1 MKKTCYS
8 PKKEQAR
15 VCFSLLLAFF
25 MMSISPSSANPVSE
39 DSARVKAQKIFS
51 QVVMANGRR
60 AAESNVAVKLTCV
73 KQGETT
79 QGEASYYIFK
89 REEGPGFAIIAG
101 DDSMPA
107 VIGYSLENSI
117 DVDNMPDVLKDW
129 LTEYDMYVKDVRNNM
144 VSLPSKRTNAT
155 EVGTP
160 VIGPYLKTQWNQNA
174 PYNWMT
180 PVDKKTG
187 KHTPTGCVCTAAA
200 QILNYYKWPENSYT
214 RKYNWELIRDSYDDG
229 YSDAEGMAVATL
241 MRDLGRIMGTS
252 YTSGG
257 SATVD
262 YGPNLIPGY
271 SCPGVPFS
279 ELQETLRQGPIF
291 ASSKTPTT
299 TLHSYVI
306 DGLDSNGLYHVNF
319 GWGGSSDGYY
329 DFKSGFGGNR
339 SFYYLKPDYDSPIVT
354 LAAFDGVSTDAETAK
369 TGDKVTVKLQN
380 LQLVSGEGFNGEIS
394 IGLDI
399 YYAYQAD
406 RELFGTR
413 LKWPETGINYAPS
426 IKWDSS
432 LSGDDIDLDITL
444 WNLPEDGEY
453 MIVPGFYY
461 DDGHHP
467 WGKTQ
472 MFHFADGTIPE
483 YIPFEYKNGEFI
495 FKVAPSNDFDV
506 KISQLVFASE
516 YREGGRSNVFAFIE
530 NAGNNDFSGTL
541 TVKMVNTGNAND
553 VKNVDMDLYI
563 AANQSKRVTLN
574 TFFDYTGSYSIQELE
589 VWNSLRTGER
599 KSYFKKTLEGNKTT
613 ILSKDDNASEV
624 NMNSL
629 LRLKVLWDS
638 RNRKYYVNDSIYK
651 YEAISA
657 EFDAWVNDN
666 DNNVATD
673 IELWA
678 LPLDG
683 GTPQIVHKGSYQ
695 VNNERSWRSI
705 STKTTNL
712 PFGTYRLVAF
722 SRYGNETIVMGQP
735 EIIGK
740 GYFGV
745 TDFITDNIVHIFDP
759 QIDVPLLKLNSIRP
773 TGQYYYYNY
782 NYAEAE
788 IENLGD
794 VDYIGNGSLSA
805 TSPMFVACSPFRI
818 KAGEKTFIYPRLNM
832 TTDTYIGENLTGN
845 ISYTINNGVRDLSIP
860 VDGTF
865 NAIFEE
871 KPERL
876 LESPSS
882 IAFYYKNKLFLKPT
896 VGFLSKGT
904 LKRILIQD
912 GNVICTFPDLQ
923 TDSTYKTYYLCP
935 EVSEIKNIP
944 NGNYLLKCIL
954 TDDKGYEWVPA
965 VIPVIIDEE
974 ILPVSIE
981 NVDFDRDCSFGYD
994 EDIPVLV
1001 TVNNPTNEVT
1011 STALCTR
1018 ILKKVENA
1026 DSWYY
1031 DTQELH
1037 SITLPPMQSTQIR
1050 LNAHVLSSSS
1060 VYRQDG
1066 TFKVSVSAC
1075 KTKRE
1080 NGHLD
1085 FGSSKESESINLPYV
1100 NTGISTISQ
1109 NDMRTP
1115 IAYYSID
1122 GKKVTRPSCGIY
1134 IVKYSDGFV
1143 CKKFFK

>member
-1 MKKTCYS
+1 MKKTYYY
-8 PKKEQAR
+8 PKKEQAK

-51 QVVMANGRR
+51 QVFMANGKR

-79 QGEASYYIFK
+79 LGEASYYIFN
-89 REEGPGFAIIAG
+89 REETPGFAIIAG

-117 DVDNMPDVLKDW
+117 DVDNMPDALKDW
-129 LTEYDMYVKDVRNNM
+129 LTEYDRYVNDVRNK
-144 VSLPSKRTNAT
+144 VESQTSKRSDAI

-174 PYNWMT
+174 PYNWLT

-241 MRDLGRIMGTS
+241 MRDLGRIMGTN
-252 YTSGG
+252 YNSGG
-257 SATVD
+257 SGTVS
-262 YGPNLIPGY
+262 YGPDLIPGY
-271 SCPGVPFS
+271 SCS
-279 ELQETLRQGPIF
+279 EIYSFDKIQETLKEGPVY
-291 ASSKTPTT
+291 ASSNTPTT
-299 TLHSYVI
+299 SEHGYVI
-306 DGLDSNGLYHVNF
+306 DGMDSNELYHVNF

-339 SFYYLKPDYDSPIVT
+339 SFYLLKPKYNTPVVA
-354 LAAFDGVSTDAETAK
+354 LAAYGGVSTESQTAK
-369 TGDKVTVKLQN
+369 AGEKVTLTLHELRPFGGN
-380 LQLVSGEGFNGEIS
+380 NFNGEIW
-394 IGLDI
+394 LDI
-399 YYAYQAD
+399 YYVDQYN
-406 RELFGTR
+406 RGLYGTK
-413 LKWPETGINYAPS
+413 LKNPNTISLVTWNS
-426 IKWDSS
+426 NSS
-432 LSGDDIDLDITL
+432 SSDVDLDIIL
-444 WNLPEDGEY
+444 WDLPEEGEY
-453 MIVPGFYY
+453 MIVPSYY
-461 DDGHHP
+461 GDEFSSF
-467 WGKTQ
+467 WQRNQ
-472 MFHFADGTIPE
+472 MFQFADGTIPE

-805 TSPMFVACSPFRI
+805 TSPMYVACSPFRI

-832 TTDTYIGENLTGN
+832 MTDTYIGENLTGN

-965 VIPVIIDEE
+965 IIPVIIDEE

-1001 TVNNPTNEVT
+1001 TVNNPINEVT

-1134 IVKYSDGFV
+1134 IVKYSDGV
-1143 CKKFFK
+1143 VHKKFFK